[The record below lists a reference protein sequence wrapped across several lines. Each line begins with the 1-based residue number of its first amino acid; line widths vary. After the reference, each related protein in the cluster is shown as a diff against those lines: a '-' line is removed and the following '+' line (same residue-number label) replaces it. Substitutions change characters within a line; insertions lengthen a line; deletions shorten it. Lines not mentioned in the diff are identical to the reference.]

1 MRPRVVFV
9 TLPSCM
15 IQVIDQLGRDHRNM
29 RLLLD
34 IVEAEME
41 GYRAGQVPDFEL
53 LQMIA
58 RYILDY
64 PELIHHPKEDLV
76 FERLLER
83 DPTARESLGDLIADH
98 RRLAQLTQRF
108 AAAVGDASRDVELP
122 RAWLEALLREFLQA
136 NREHMQAEEKHFLPR
151 AMARLTDDDW
161 AEIDQRMSGTADPV
175 FGEQRAS
182 PYLRLHE
189 RILRLHL

>member
-1 MRPRVVFV
+1 
-9 TLPSCM
+9 M

-41 GYRAGQVPDFEL
+41 GYRAGQPPDFEL

-64 PELIHHPKEDLV
+64 PELIHHPREDLV

-83 DPTARESLGDLIADH
+83 DPAAGEAIGDLIADH

-108 AAAVGDASRDVELP
+108 AAAVANASRDVELP

-151 AMARLTDDDW
+151 AMARLTDADW
-161 AEIDQRMSGTADPV
+161 DAIDQRISGIADPA
-175 FGEQRAS
+175 FGEQRAG

-189 RILRLHL
+189 RILKLHL